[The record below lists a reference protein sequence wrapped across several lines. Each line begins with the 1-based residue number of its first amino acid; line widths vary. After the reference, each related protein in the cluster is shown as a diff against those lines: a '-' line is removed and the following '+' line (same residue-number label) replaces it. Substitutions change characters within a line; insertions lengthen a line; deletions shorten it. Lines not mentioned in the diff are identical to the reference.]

1 MAIIKMKRNENA
13 LIARLIIVY
22 IAIVIY
28 SVQFANLTNI
38 YMNSNARFNV
48 QNERIPLQN

>member
-22 IAIVIY
+22 IAIRIY
-28 SVQFANLTNI
+28 FVQFVNLTNI
-38 YMNSNARFNV
+38 YTNSNAISNV

>member
-22 IAIVIY
+22 IAIRIY

-38 YMNSNARFNV
+38 YPRANVKHNV
-48 QNERIPLQN
+48 QKELIPLQN